1 MTRTS
6 GNTQIE
12 TGPHLDNIFPAE
24 KQRCQDEGP
33 IRRRHD
39 GLPGSG
45 RDTWAPVRGPGHWAG
60 AAWAPSVDATARLEV
75 NRYEVDVAQVPRET
89 MGDHGNHLPSG
100 NSTKSYGKSPFL
112 MGKSTING
120 HFQ

>member
-1 MTRTS
+1 MTRIS

-12 TGPHLDNIFPAE
+12 TGPHFDNIFPAE

-75 NRYEVDVAQVPRET
+75 NRYEVDVAQVPR
-89 MGDHGNHLPSG
+89 DH
-100 NSTKSYGKSPFL
+100 F
-112 MGKSTING
+112 
-120 HFQ
+120 